1 MVCVF
6 WCWIHVE
13 SSVLDDA
20 HMLLFR
26 VFGFN
31 VAHDW
36 KCIQLIKTQYT
47 LYSYNTSTHPKQKR
61 ATHTVKTSMP
71 KTSRTVEET
80 EVGIILKE
88 EVRKPTAFREVYA
101 IQEPYVYAAIV
112 KEPETQKTLYEVIE
126 PTLQPEEEKRLREIK
141 QFLMEEVDVNL
152 KDIET
157 KEKAENYLKD
167 KTREI
172 IKRYH
177 IKVPA
182 EAIDKLV
189 YYVIRDFIGY
199 GRIDPLM
206 KDHSIEDISA
216 DGVGIPLYV
225 WHRMYE
231 SLPTN
236 ILFKDETEL
245 DSFIIRL
252 AYLAGKNISIA
263 SPILDASLPEGSR
276 IQLTYGSE
284 VTRRGSTFTIRRFR
298 VDPLSIS
305 DLISFKTISS
315 EMAAYLWY
323 IIENRASVMIAGGV
337 ASGKTTMLNCLSMF
351 IKPEMKVV
359 SVEDTQ
365 ELNLPHENWIPSVVR
380 LGFGHEDKRSGSIT
394 LFDLLKAAVRQRP
407 DYIIVGEVR
416 GEEAYTLF
424 QAMATGHLGMC
435 TIHAE
440 SVEAVINRLESEPM
454 NIPKPLIAMTDVIM
468 VMSRTEIEGR
478 PARKTTAAAEVIDL
492 DPKTNNIRTN
502 AIFTWNQKEDTFVF
516 SGHSSILEEHMKKLG
531 ITEEDIRSEL
541 NARKTVLEWMVQK
554 GIRRYLDVANVIREY
569 CTNPKRVFQKA
580 RVGLK

>member
-1 MVCVF
+1 MR
-6 WCWIHVE
+6 E
-13 SSVLDDA
+13 
-20 HMLLFR
+20 
-26 VFGFN
+26 
-31 VAHDW
+31 
-36 KCIQLIKTQYT
+36 
-47 LYSYNTSTHPKQKR
+47 TSTEQQ
-61 ATHTVKTSMP
+61 
-71 KTSRTVEET
+71 T
-80 EVGIILKE
+80 EIGITLKE
-88 EVRKPTAFREVYA
+88 EGKKPTAFREVYP

-126 PTLQPEEEKRLREIK
+126 PTLHTEEEQKLQEIK
-141 QFLMEEVDVNL
+141 KFLMEEVDVNL

-157 KEKAENYLKD
+157 KEKAENYLKQ
-167 KTREI
+167 KTKET
-172 IKRYH
+172 IKRYR
-177 IKVPA
+177 IKVAP

-199 GRIDPLM
+199 GKIDPLM
-206 KDHSIEDISA
+206 KDHLIEDISA
-216 DGVGIPLYV
+216 DGVNIPLYV
-225 WHRMYE
+225 WHRLYE

-236 ILFKDETEL
+236 ILFKDEAEL
-245 DSFIIRL
+245 NSFIIRM

-263 SPILDASLPEGSR
+263 SPMLDASLPEGSR
-276 IQLTYGSE
+276 IQLTYGNE

-298 VDPLSIS
+298 VDPLTIS
-305 DLISFKTISS
+305 DLIALKTLSS

-323 IIENRASVMIAGGV
+323 IIENRASVMVAGGV

-380 LGFGHEDKRSGSIT
+380 LGFGHEDKKSGSIT

-454 NIPKPLIAMTDVIM
+454 NIPKPLIAMMDVIL
-468 VMSRTEIEGR
+468 VMTRTEIEGR
-478 PARKTTAAAEVIDL
+478 PARKASTAAEVVEL
-492 DPKTNNIRTN
+492 DPQTKRILTND
-502 AIFTWNQKEDTFVF
+502 IFSWDAKGNKFTITGKSV
-516 SGHSSILEEHMKKLG
+516 ILEERRKKIG
-531 ITEEDIRSEL
+531 ISEEEIKSEL
-541 NARKTVLEWMVQK
+541 NARKTVLEWMVKK
-554 GIRRYLDVANVIREY
+554 GTRRYMDVANVIREY
-569 CTNPKRVFQKA
+569 YVNPKRILQKA